1 MNSEIQVR
9 LLDAVGRCLRPLV
22 RMLLRSGI
30 SYRQFDEI
38 VKQAFVHESFVDSG
52 LSRKRTNVS
61 RVAVRTGLSRKEV
74 ARIRDLMESE
84 HVGEQS
90 KRDAAYRSGQAARLL
105 QVWHTD
111 PRFIDVSG
119 RPIDLPFDD
128 AGEGSF
134 SAIVRSVG
142 GDVPAGA
149 VRAELLSAGAIE
161 ELEGG
166 RLRAVKRYFIPGDLG
181 EDMVVGF
188 EHFVS
193 PLLSGLAH
201 NSSVPKSEAFIQ
213 RVSYSENLSASTIP
227 RFKRIAHERAADF
240 VQSVDEWI
248 AANEEPA
255 SELGKSDT
263 RVGVGVFYF
272 ERKDSDEPKK

>member
-1 MNSEIQVR
+1 
-9 LLDAVGRCLRPLV
+9 
-22 RMLLRSGI
+22 
-30 SYRQFDEI
+30 
-38 VKQAFVHESFVDSG
+38 
-52 LSRKRTNVS
+52 
-61 RVAVRTGLSRKEV
+61 
-74 ARIRDLMESE
+74 MEGE
-84 HVGEQS
+84 HVGDQS
-90 KRDAAYRSGQAARLL
+90 KRDGAFRSGQAARLL

-111 PRFIDVSG
+111 PRFVGASG
-119 RPIDLPFDD
+119 RPIDLPYDD
-128 AGEGSF
+128 AAEASF
-134 SAIVRSVG
+134 SAIVKSVG

-166 RLRAVKRYFIPGDLG
+166 RLRVLKRYFIPGDLG

-188 EHFVS
+188 EHFVL

-213 RVSYSENLSASTIP
+213 RVSYSENLSAGVIP
-227 RFKRIAHERAADF
+227 RFRRIAHERASDF

-248 AANEEPA
+248 AANEVSGAET
-255 SELGKSDT
+255 KVRQT

-272 ERKDSDEPKK
+272 ERKDSEQRKK

>member
-9 LLDAVGRCLRPLV
+9 LLDAVGRCLRPLA

-74 ARIRDLMESE
+74 ARMRDLMNSE
-84 HVGEQS
+84 HVGVRSQ
-90 KRDAAYRSGQAARLL
+90 RDAAFRSGQAARVL
-105 QVWHTD
+105 QVWHTY
-111 PRFIDVSG
+111 PGFVGTSG
-119 RPIDLPFDD
+119 QPIDLPFDD
-128 AGEGSF
+128 AGEASF
-134 SAIVRSVG
+134 SAIVKSVG

-149 VRAELLSAGAIE
+149 VRAELRSAGAIE
-161 ELEGG
+161 ELEDG
-166 RLRAVKRYFIPGDLG
+166 RLRVLKRYFIPGDLG

-188 EHFVS
+188 EHFVL

-201 NSSVPKSEAFIQ
+201 NSSVPRSEAFIQ
-213 RVSYSENLSASTIP
+213 RVSYSENLSAGVIP
-227 RFKRIAHERAADF
+227 RFRRIAHERASEF

-248 AANEEPA
+248 GANEVSGAEA
-255 SELGKSDT
+255 KVGAT

-272 ERKDSDEPKK
+272 ESKDSEEPKK